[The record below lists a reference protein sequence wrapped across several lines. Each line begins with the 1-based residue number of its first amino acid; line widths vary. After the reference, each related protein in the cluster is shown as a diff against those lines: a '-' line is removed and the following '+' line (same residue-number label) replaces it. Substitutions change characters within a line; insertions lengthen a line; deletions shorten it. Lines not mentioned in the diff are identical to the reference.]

1 MIFNKILIAD
11 LNTKTAKL
19 VNFTEGINVITNEEN
34 HVGKSSLVKSLY
46 HSLGA
51 EVGFDEMWD
60 KKSKL
65 YITEIIINNDI
76 YKFVRHNGKFV
87 VLKNDIIELIT
98 DSISVELAKYYEY
111 ILNFSV
117 YLPNKNTGKHEL
129 APPVFTFLPYYI
141 DQDAGWGMEPYTSF
155 QYLNQYNKKYRQT
168 SLYYH
173 LGVYNKDYIDLLAK
187 IDKNKNEISTIDTK
201 INEIKTPLAILQKES
216 SFLIQSENI
225 GDFDSSFVIS
235 KEALEEIIKDVSIS
249 RDKIQKLESQLLQYS
264 RQKNT
269 IKEYNKI
276 RKSNK
281 LFVDNNQYI
290 PACPKC
296 GYIMSEEIYKIV
308 QSQYAIANEEF
319 ILNQIEYL
327 IKKVDEQLK
336 IEKDNYVIL
345 AKKLKIEEE
354 KIQNK
359 ENKFEIYTK
368 LKGLNSTI
376 KHLEE
381 EYNKLAGRKVY
392 LENENKNLEKEKRK
406 ITDKKLV
413 DAKYEEYLHSDLTSL
428 GAWNSTFEKKL
439 KISEPLKAQGTL
451 SSKIILSQYTA
462 LYKTMNSLS
471 IDSIPRF
478 PFVIDSPRTKE
489 ASKLSSKEIL
499 DLILNIE
506 SLPQTI
512 IVTVDFKDYVNPEF
526 DNTNINIVT
535 LTKQFELLNNHD
547 YESYSSDINNMYNL
561 LKKH

>member
-19 VNFTEGINVITNEEN
+19 VNFTEGINVITSEEN

-281 LFVDNNQYI
+281 LSVDNNQYI

>member
-19 VNFTEGINVITNEEN
+19 VNFTEGINVITSEEN

-308 QSQYAIANEEF
+308 QSQYAIANGEF

-406 ITDKKLV
+406 IKDKKLV

-526 DNTNINIVT
+526 NNTNINIVT

>member
-19 VNFTEGINVITNEEN
+19 VNFTEGINVITSEEN

-526 DNTNINIVT
+526 NNTNINIVT

>member
-1 MIFNKILIAD
+1 MIFSKILIAD

-19 VNFTEGINVITNEEN
+19 INFIKGINVITSEEN

-76 YKFVRHNGKFV
+76 YKFVRHNGKFA
-87 VLKNDIIELIT
+87 VLKNDNIELIT
-98 DSISVELAKYYEY
+98 DSISVELAKYYEF

-141 DQDAGWGMEPYTSF
+141 DQDTGWGMEPYTSF
-155 QYLNQYNKKYRQT
+155 QYLDQYNKRDRQT

-187 IDKNKNEISTIDTK
+187 IDKNKNEISTIDIK
-201 INEIKTPLAILQKES
+201 INEIKTPLAILQKEAS
-216 SFLIQSENI
+216 YLIQSENI
-225 GDFDSSFVIS
+225 SDFDSSFVIS

-249 RDKIQKLESQLLQYS
+249 RDKIQKLESQLIQYS

-269 IKEYNKI
+269 IMEYNKI

-281 LFVDNNQYI
+281 LPVDNNQYI

-308 QSQYAIANEEF
+308 QNQYAIANEDF
-319 ILNQIEYL
+319 IFNQIEYL

-345 AKKLKIEEE
+345 VKKLKKEEE
-354 KIQNK
+354 KIQNQ

-376 KHLEE
+376 KHLEG
-381 EYNKLAGRKVY
+381 EYNKLAGRKIY
-392 LENENKNLEKEKRK
+392 LENENKDLEREKRK
-406 ITDKKLV
+406 ISDKKLV
-413 DAKYEEYLHSDLTSL
+413 DAKYEENLHSDLNSL
-428 GAWNSTFEKKL
+428 GAWNYTFGKKS
-439 KISEPLKAQGTL
+439 KISKPLKAQGTL

-535 LTKQFELLNNHD
+535 LTEQFELLNKHD
-547 YESYSSDINNMYNL
+547 YESYSLDINNMYNL

>member
-19 VNFTEGINVITNEEN
+19 VNFAKGINVITSEEN

-65 YITEIIINNDI
+65 YITEIIINNYI

-87 VLKNDIIELIT
+87 VLKNDNIELIT

-117 YLPNKNTGKHEL
+117 YLPNKNTGRHEL

-141 DQDAGWGMEPYTSF
+141 DQDTGWGMEPYTSF
-155 QYLNQYNKKYRQT
+155 QYLDQYNKRYRQT

-173 LGVYNKDYIDLLAK
+173 LGVYNKDYIDLLAE
-187 IDKNKNEISTIDTK
+187 IDKNKNEISTINAK
-201 INEIKTPLAILQKES
+201 INEIKTPLAILQKEAS
-216 SFLIQSENI
+216 YLIQSENI
-225 GDFDSSFVIS
+225 SDFDSSFVIS

-249 RDKIQKLESQLLQYS
+249 RDKIQKLESQLIQYS

-269 IKEYNKI
+269 INEYNKI
-276 RKSNK
+276 RKRNK
-281 LFVDNNQYI
+281 LPVDNNQYI

-296 GYIMSEEIYKIV
+296 GYIMSDEIYKIV
-308 QSQYAIANEEF
+308 QNQYAIANEEF

-336 IEKDNYVIL
+336 IEKDNYVVL
-345 AKKLKIEEE
+345 AKKLKREEE
-354 KIQNK
+354 KIQNQ

-392 LENENKNLEKEKRK
+392 LENENKDLEKEKRK
-406 ITDKKLV
+406 IADKKLV

-462 LYKTMNSLS
+462 LYKTMNNLS
-471 IDSIPRF
+471 IDNIPRF
-478 PFVIDSPRTKE
+478 PFVIDFPRTKE

-512 IVTVDFKDYVNPEF
+512 VVTVDFKDYVNPEF
-526 DNTNINIVT
+526 DNTNINIIT
-535 LTKQFELLNNHD
+535 LAKQFELLNNHD

>member
-1 MIFNKILIAD
+1 MIFSKILIAD

-19 VNFTEGINVITNEEN
+19 INFIKGINVITSEEN

-76 YKFVRHNGKFV
+76 YKFVRHNGKFA
-87 VLKNDIIELIT
+87 VLKNDNIELIT
-98 DSISVELAKYYEY
+98 GSISVELAKYYEF

-141 DQDAGWGMEPYTSF
+141 DQDTGWGMEPYTSF
-155 QYLNQYNKKYRQT
+155 QYLDQYNKRDRQT

-187 IDKNKNEISTIDTK
+187 IDKNKNEISTIDIK
-201 INEIKTPLAILQKES
+201 INEIKTPLAILQKEAS
-216 SFLIQSENI
+216 YLIQSENI
-225 GDFDSSFVIS
+225 SDFDSSFVIS

-249 RDKIQKLESQLLQYS
+249 RDKIQKLESQLIQYS

-269 IKEYNKI
+269 IMEYNKI

-281 LFVDNNQYI
+281 LPVDNNQYI

-308 QSQYAIANEEF
+308 QNQYAIANEDF
-319 ILNQIEYL
+319 IFNQIEYL

-345 AKKLKIEEE
+345 VKKLKKEEE
-354 KIQNK
+354 KIQNQ

-376 KHLEE
+376 KHLEG
-381 EYNKLAGRKVY
+381 EYNKLAGRKIY
-392 LENENKNLEKEKRK
+392 LENENKDLEREKRK
-406 ITDKKLV
+406 ISDKKLV
-413 DAKYEEYLHSDLTSL
+413 DAKYEENLHSDLNSL
-428 GAWNSTFEKKL
+428 GAWNYTFGKKS
-439 KISEPLKAQGTL
+439 KISKPLKAQGTL

-535 LTKQFELLNNHD
+535 LTEQFELLNKHD
-547 YESYSSDINNMYNL
+547 YESYSLDINNMYNL

>member
-19 VNFTEGINVITNEEN
+19 VNFTEGINVITSEEN

-308 QSQYAIANEEF
+308 QSQYAIANGEF

-526 DNTNINIVT
+526 NNTNINIVT

>member
-19 VNFTEGINVITNEEN
+19 VNFTEGINVITSEEN

-319 ILNQIEYL
+319 IINQIEYL

-526 DNTNINIVT
+526 NNTNINIVT

>member
-19 VNFTEGINVITNEEN
+19 VNFIRGINVITSEEN

-46 HSLGA
+46 YSLGA

-76 YKFVRHNGKFV
+76 YKFVRHNGKFAI
-87 VLKNDIIELIT
+87 LKNDNIELIT
-98 DSISVELAKYYEY
+98 ESVSVELAKYYEY

-141 DQDAGWGMEPYTSF
+141 DQDTGWGMEPYTSF
-155 QYLNQYNKKYRQT
+155 KYLEQYNKKYRQT

-187 IDKNKNEISTIDTK
+187 IDKNKNEILSIDEK
-201 INEIKTPLAILQKES
+201 INEIKSPLGILQKEAS
-216 SFLIQSENI
+216 YLIQSENI
-225 GDFDSSFVIS
+225 QEFDLSFVIS
-235 KEALEEIIKDVSIS
+235 KETLEEIIKDVSIS
-249 RDKIQKLESQLLQYS
+249 RDKVQKLESQLLQYS
-264 RQKNT
+264 RQKNI

-276 RKSNK
+276 RGKNNLSI
-281 LFVDNNQYI
+281 DNGQYI

-296 GYIMSEEIYKIV
+296 GHVMSEEIYKIV
-308 QSQYAIANEEF
+308 QNQYSIANEEF

-327 IKKVDEQLK
+327 INKVNEQLK
-336 IEKDNYVIL
+336 IEKNNYISLV
-345 AKKLKIEEE
+345 KNLKNEEE
-354 KIQNK
+354 KIQK
-359 ENKFEIYTK
+359 QESKFEIYTK

-376 KHLEE
+376 KHLET
-381 EYNKLAGRKVY
+381 EYNKLSERKVF

-406 ITDKKLV
+406 ILNKKQV
-413 DAKYEEYLHSDLTSL
+413 DTKYEELLHSDLLAL
-428 GAWNSTFEKKL
+428 GAWNSKFEKQL
-439 KISEPLKAQGTL
+439 KISQPLKAQGTL

-462 LYKTMNSLS
+462 LFKTMNTLS
-471 IDSIPRF
+471 INNIPRF

-512 IVTVDFKDYVNPEF
+512 IVTVDFKDYVNPAF
-526 DNTNINIVT
+526 DYANTNIVT
-535 LTKQFELLNNHD
+535 LTEEFKLLNNTD
-547 YESYSSDINNMYNL
+547 YELCLSDINNMYSL

>member
-19 VNFTEGINVITNEEN
+19 VNFTEGINVITSEEN